1 MGAERMLE
9 MIQKIFPEPVRR
21 IFPALE
27 QMGTLE
33 EIRVRAGQPFLF
45 QAGETEYFLDEKH
58 GKLTRERGLACVAKK
73 EDLAQM
79 LLLLSR
85 YSLYAFEEEIRR
97 GYITLEGGHRV
108 GLAGQTVLEDG
119 KVRTL
124 RYINFMNIRIARERK
139 GCAAGMVP
147 YLYHGDQIY
156 NTLIFS
162 PPGMGKTTYLRDAV
176 RLLSDGGAGK
186 KGLRVC
192 VLDERSEI
200 AACHLGI
207 PQNDV
212 GMRTDVMDGCT
223 KAEGM
228 QMVLRSMAPQVIAV
242 DELGCEEDFE
252 AVEKV
257 LYSGS
262 RILGTVHA
270 ENMDELEKKSVLRR
284 WKKDMVFERLVR
296 LGKKEDRERYF
307 EIFDGSGKRLC

>member
-1 MGAERMLE
+1 MLE
-9 MIQKIFPEPVRR
+9 MIQRIFPESVRR
-21 IFPALE
+21 IFPVLE

-33 EIRVRAGQPFLF
+33 EIRVRIGQPFLF
-45 QAGETEYFLDEKH
+45 QVGEREYFFDPVRI
-58 GKLTRERGLACVAKK
+58 KLTGEWKDAYIAKK

-108 GLAGQTVLEDG
+108 GLAGQTVLEAG

-124 RYINFMNIRIARERK
+124 RYINFMNIRVAREKK
-139 GCAAGMVP
+139 GCAREMVP
-147 YLYHGDQIY
+147 YLYQGDQIY
-156 NTLIFS
+156 NTLILS

-176 RLLSDGGAGK
+176 RLLSDGCAGK

-192 VLDERSEI
+192 ILDERSEI

-212 GMRTDVMDGCT
+212 GMRTDVMDGCM

-228 QMVLRSMAPQVIAV
+228 EMVLRAMSPQVIAV
-242 DELGCEEDFE
+242 DELGGTQDFA

-262 RILGTVHA
+262 RILGTIHA
-270 ENMDELEKKSVLRR
+270 ENMDELEKKTALRQWSDNR
-284 WKKDMVFERLVR
+284 VFERLVCLR
-296 LGKKEDRERYF
+296 KGENGKRYF
-307 EIFDGSGKRLC
+307 EVYDGGRKRLC

>member
-1 MGAERMLE
+1 MLE
-9 MIQKIFPEPVRR
+9 MIQRIFPEPVRR
-21 IFPALE
+21 IFPELE
-27 QMGTLE
+27 RMGRLE
-33 EIRVRAGQPFLF
+33 EIRVRVGQPFIF
-45 QAGETEYFLDEKH
+45 RMGEREYFLDNA
-58 GKLTRERGLACVAKK
+58 GARLTDVQEAACTAQK

-108 GLAGQTVLEDG
+108 GLAGQAVLEAG

-124 RYINFMNIRIARERK
+124 RYINFMNIRVAREKK

-147 YLYHGDQIY
+147 YLYRDGSIY
-156 NTLIFS
+156 NTLILS

-176 RLLSDGGAGK
+176 RLLSNGCAGQ

-228 QMVLRSMAPQVIAV
+228 EMVLRSMSPQVIAV
-242 DELGCEEDFE
+242 DELGGEDDFA

-257 LYSGS
+257 LYCGS

-270 ENMDELEKKSVLRR
+270 ENMDELERKPALQR
-284 WKKDMVFERLVR
+284 WGRNSVFERFVR
-296 LGKKEDRERYF
+296 LKKNMDGSRGF
-307 EIFDGSGKRLC
+307 EIYDGSRKRLC

>member
-1 MGAERMLE
+1 
-9 MIQKIFPEPVRR
+9 
-21 IFPALE
+21 
-27 QMGTLE
+27 
-33 EIRVRAGQPFLF
+33 
-45 QAGETEYFLDEKH
+45 
-58 GKLTRERGLACVAKK
+58 
-73 EDLAQM
+73 
-79 LLLLSR
+79 
-85 YSLYAFEEEIRR
+85 
-97 GYITLEGGHRV
+97 
-108 GLAGQTVLEDG
+108 
-119 KVRTL
+119 
-124 RYINFMNIRIARERK
+124 
-139 GCAAGMVP
+139 
-147 YLYHGDQIY
+147 
-156 NTLIFS
+156 
-162 PPGMGKTTYLRDAV
+162 MGKTTYLRDAV
-176 RLLSDGGAGK
+176 RLLSDGCAGK

-262 RILGTVHA
+262 CILGTVHA

-307 EIFDGSGKRLC
+307 EIFDGSGNRLC

>member
-1 MGAERMLE
+1 MELE
-9 MIQKIFPEPVRR
+9 DIFPGEVRE
-21 IFPALE
+21 ALRKTTWKD
-27 QMGTLE
+27 GIE
-33 EIRVRAGQPFLF
+33 EIRARVGQPLEFVY
-45 QAGETEYFLDEKH
+45 GNECRYWDV
-58 GKLTRERGLACVAKK
+58 RKK
-73 EDLAQM
+73 EMVSQEQWRQKRQMMQPMSAADLNEM
-79 LLLLSR
+79 LNYICN
-85 YSLYAFEEEIRR
+85 YSLYAFQQEIRQ
-97 GYITLEGGHRV
+97 GYLTMEGGHRV
-108 GLAGQTVLEDG
+108 GLAGQAVLEAG

-124 RYINFMNIRIARERK
+124 RYINFMNIRVAREKK

-147 YLYHGDQIY
+147 YLYRDGSIY
-156 NTLIFS
+156 NTLILS

-176 RLLSDGGAGK
+176 RLLSNGCAGQ

-228 QMVLRSMAPQVIAV
+228 EMVLRSMSPQVIAV
-242 DELGCEEDFE
+242 DELGGEDDFA

-257 LYSGS
+257 LYCGS

-270 ENMDELEKKSVLRR
+270 ENMDELERKPALQR
-284 WKKDMVFERLVR
+284 WGRNSVFERFVR
-296 LGKKEDRERYF
+296 LKKNMDGSRGF
-307 EIFDGSGKRLC
+307 EIYDGSRKRLC

>member
-1 MGAERMLE
+1 MLE
-9 MIQKIFPEPVRR
+9 MIQRIFPEPVRR
-21 IFPALE
+21 IFPVLE

-33 EIRVRAGQPFLF
+33 EIRVRVGQPFLF
-45 QAGETEYFLDEKH
+45 QVGECEYFFDPAH
-58 GKLTRERGLACVAKK
+58 MKLTGEWKDACIAKK

-85 YSLYAFEEEIRR
+85 YSFYAFEEEIRR

-108 GLAGQTVLEDG
+108 GLAGQTVLEGG
-119 KVRTL
+119 KVRTF
-124 RYINFMNIRIARERK
+124 RHINFMNIRVAREKK
-139 GCAAGMVP
+139 GCAAEMVP
-147 YLYHGDQIY
+147 YLYQGDQIY
-156 NTLIFS
+156 NTLILS

-176 RLLSDGGAGK
+176 RLLSDGCAGK

-212 GMRTDVMDGCT
+212 GMRTDVMDGCM
-223 KAEGM
+223 KVEGM
-228 QMVLRSMAPQVIAV
+228 EMVLRAMSPQVIAV
-242 DELGCEEDFE
+242 DELGGAEDFA

-270 ENMDELEKKSVLRR
+270 ENMDELERKPALRQWSENR
-284 WKKDMVFERLVR
+284 VFERLVCLR
-296 LGKKEDRERYF
+296 KGEDGKRYF
-307 EIFDGSGKRLC
+307 EIYDGRRKRLC